1 MVVSSRR
8 QTNVDKAVALLQS
21 QSIQVTG
28 TTCNVGKGE
37 DREKLV
43 QMVSPVSMNASE
55 ESSEI
60 PFIYNLINNL
70 FLGLEQ
76 TLEKCGG
83 IDILVSNA
91 AVNPFFG
98 NIMESTEEVWD
109 KVHMGTNAAPGR
121 EFLRRLSFISV
132 LENCAFSLNVFSS
145 RSCL

>member
-8 QTNVDKAVALLQS
+8 QANVDKAVALLQS

-43 QMVSPVSMNASE
+43 QMVTIFNLPMPVTWISHKICHNKS
-55 ESSEI
+55 
-60 PFIYNLINNL
+60 LIMC
-70 FLGLEQ
+70 LEQ
-76 TLEKCGG
+76 TLDQCGG

-98 NIMESTEEVWD
+98 NIMDSTEEVWD
-109 KVHMGTNAAPGR
+109 KVHPANEVPALIIKQKS
-121 EFLRRLSFISV
+121 EKKI
-132 LENCAFSLNVFSS
+132 
-145 RSCL
+145 